1 MSKDKLTICP
11 RCGSDA
17 CYEQELGA
25 DYKVHQCY
33 GCGFTT
39 NTLMTEDSKFL
50 NEQIEVLPELY
61 KDLIYVDEGG
71 YNWMPSAVNNPE
83 QGMIYA
89 DGKTSKDWKWSAV
102 RAMKI
107 KEEEKEKYP
116 IPNKEGEFY
125 EYKMDMTTLKQ
136 FNERDFMEALDY
148 IGVFE
153 EKEQ

>member
-1 MSKDKLTICP
+1 MSKDNLTICP

-39 NTLMTEDSKFL
+39 NTLMTEDSEFL
-50 NEQIEVLPELY
+50 DEQLEVLPELY
-61 KDLIYVDEGG
+61 KDLIYIDEGG

-89 DGKTSKDWKWSAV
+89 DGKTSEDWKWSAV
-102 RAMKI
+102 KAMKI
-107 KEEEKEKYP
+107 SEEEKEKYP
-116 IPNKEGEFY
+116 IPNKEGEYY
-125 EYKMDMTTLKQ
+125 EYRMDMTTLKQ
-136 FNERDFMEALDY
+136 FDERDFIEALDY

-153 EKEQ
+153 KEN

>member
-1 MSKDKLTICP
+1 MSKDNLTICP

-39 NTLMTEDSKFL
+39 NTLMTEDSEFL
-50 NEQIEVLPELY
+50 DEQLEVLPELY
-61 KDLIYVDEGG
+61 KDLIYIDEEG

-89 DGKTSKDWKWSAV
+89 DGKTSEDWKWSAV
-102 RAMKI
+102 KAMKI
-107 KEEEKEKYP
+107 SEEEKEKYP

-136 FNERDFMEALDY
+136 FDERDFIEALDY
-148 IGVFE
+148 IGVFK
-153 EKEQ
+153 KED

>member
-1 MSKDKLTICP
+1 MSKDNLTICP

-39 NTLMTEDSKFL
+39 NTLMIENSEFL
-50 NEQIEVLPELY
+50 DEQLEVLPELY
-61 KDLIYVDEGG
+61 KDLIYIDEEG

-89 DGKTSKDWKWSAV
+89 DGKTSEDWKWSAV

-107 KEEEKEKYP
+107 SEEEKEKYP
-116 IPNKEGEFY
+116 IPNKEGEYY
-125 EYKMDMTTLKQ
+125 EYRMDMTTLKQ
-136 FNERDFMEALDY
+136 FNERDFIEALDY

-153 EKEQ
+153 KEN

>member
-1 MSKDKLTICP
+1 MSKDNLTICP

-39 NTLMTEDSKFL
+39 NTLMTEDSEFL
-50 NEQIEVLPELY
+50 DEQLEVLPELY
-61 KDLIYVDEGG
+61 KDLIYIDEGG

-89 DGKTSKDWKWSAV
+89 DGKTSEDWKWSAV
-102 RAMKI
+102 KAMKI
-107 KEEEKEKYP
+107 SEEEKEKYP

-136 FNERDFMEALDY
+136 FDERDFIEALDY

-153 EKEQ
+153 KEN

>member
-50 NEQIEVLPELY
+50 NEQIEVMETYFPY
-61 KDLIYVDEGG
+61 
-71 YNWMPSAVNNPE
+71 
-83 QGMIYA
+83 
-89 DGKTSKDWKWSAV
+89 GKVKESMVKVPIPRTSNGARFRDAYL
-102 RAMKI
+102 KI
-107 KEEEKEKYP
+107 KLKGLKGVLHYV
-116 IPNKEGEFY
+116 K
-125 EYKMDMTTLKQ
+125 TLFRISK
-136 FNERDFMEALDY
+136 R
-148 IGVFE
+148 
-153 EKEQ
+153 

>member
-1 MSKDKLTICP
+1 MSKDNLTICP
-11 RCGSDA
+11 RCGIDA

-39 NTLMTEDSKFL
+39 NTLMTEDSEFL
-50 NEQIEVLPELY
+50 DEQLEVLPELY
-61 KDLIYVDEGG
+61 KDLIYIDEEG

-89 DGKTSKDWKWSAV
+89 DGKTSEDWKWSAV
-102 RAMKI
+102 KAMKI
-107 KEEEKEKYP
+107 SEEEKEKYP

-136 FNERDFMEALDY
+136 FDERDFIEALDY

-153 EKEQ
+153 KEK

>member
-1 MSKDKLTICP
+1 MSKDNLTICP
-11 RCGSDA
+11 PCGSDA

-39 NTLMTEDSKFL
+39 NTLMTEDSEFL
-50 NEQIEVLPELY
+50 DEQLEVLPELY
-61 KDLIYVDEGG
+61 KDLIYIDEGG

-89 DGKTSKDWKWSAV
+89 DGKTSEDWKWSAV
-102 RAMKI
+102 KAMKI
-107 KEEEKEKYP
+107 SEEEKEKYP

-136 FNERDFMEALDY
+136 FDERDFIEALDY

-153 EKEQ
+153 KEN

>member
-1 MSKDKLTICP
+1 MSKDNLTICP

-39 NTLMTEDSKFL
+39 NTLMVEDSKFL
-50 NEQIEVLPELY
+50 DEQIEVLPELY
-61 KDLIYVDEGG
+61 KDLIYIDEGG

-89 DGKTSKDWKWSAV
+89 DGKTSEDWKWSAV
-102 RAMKI
+102 KAMKI
-107 KEEEKEKYP
+107 SEEEKEKYP
-116 IPNKEGEFY
+116 IPNKEGEYY
-125 EYKMDMTTLKQ
+125 EYRMDMTTLKQ
-136 FNERDFMEALDY
+136 FDERDFIEALDY

-153 EKEQ
+153 KEN

>member
-1 MSKDKLTICP
+1 MSKDNLTICP

-39 NTLMTEDSKFL
+39 NTLMTKDSEFL
-50 NEQIEVLPELY
+50 DEQVEVLPELY
-61 KDLIYVDEGG
+61 KDLIYIDKEG

-83 QGMIYA
+83 RGMIYA
-89 DGKTSKDWKWSAV
+89 DGKTSENWKWSAV
-102 RAMKI
+102 KAMQI
-107 KEEEKEKYP
+107 NEEEKEKYP
-116 IPNKEGEFY
+116 IPNKEGEYY

-136 FNERDFMEALDY
+136 FDERDFIEALDY

-153 EKEQ
+153 KEN

>member
-1 MSKDKLTICP
+1 MSKDNLTICP

-39 NTLMTEDSKFL
+39 NTLMTEDSEFL
-50 NEQIEVLPELY
+50 DEQLEVLPELY
-61 KDLIYVDEGG
+61 KDLIYIDEGG

-89 DGKTSKDWKWSAV
+89 DGKTSEDWKWSAV
-102 RAMKI
+102 KAMKI
-107 KEEEKEKYP
+107 SEEEKEKYP
-116 IPNKEGEFY
+116 IPNKEGEYY
-125 EYKMDMTTLKQ
+125 EYRMDMTTLKQ
-136 FNERDFMEALDY
+136 FNERDFIVSLDY
-148 IGVFE
+148 IWAF
-153 EKEQ
+153 EKEN

>member
-1 MSKDKLTICP
+1 MSNDKLTICP

-17 CYEQELGA
+17 CYEQDLVA
-25 DYKVHQCY
+25 DYKIHQCY

-50 NEQIEVLPELY
+50 DEQLEVLPELY

-83 QGMIYA
+83 RGMIYA
-89 DGKTSKDWKWSAV
+89 DGKTSSNWKWSAV
-102 RAMKI
+102 KAIKI
-107 KEEEKEKYP
+107 DKEKKEKYP
-116 IPNKEGEFY
+116 IPNKKGEYY

-136 FNERDFMEALDY
+136 FDERDFIEALDY
-148 IGVFE
+148 IGVFK
-153 EKEQ
+153 KED